1 LHRHRHDRRHRA
13 AGRLRAGGVPRG
25 RRADDAGAPGR
36 HPGGHRRDG
45 RLPRRRRSLVH
56 LRPDHPGQRRGRPM
70 KVFASPAEL
79 AEAVGAEIGVSD
91 WLVIE
96 QDRIDQFAEATG
108 DHQWIHVD
116 EARAKDGPFGSTI
129 AHGFLT
135 LSLLPALLAEVYRV
149 EGVRMGINY
158 GLNRVRF
165 INPVWVGSSV
175 RAVMTVAEVDQQA
188 DYVQVTAKAVVEIQG
203 AQKPA
208 AVAETVSRF
217 YL

>member
-1 LHRHRHDRRHRA
+1 
-13 AGRLRAGGVPRG
+13 
-25 RRADDAGAPGR
+25 
-36 HPGGHRRDG
+36 
-45 RLPRRRRSLVH
+45 
-56 LRPDHPGQRRGRPM
+56 M

-79 AEAVGAEIGVSD
+79 AESVGAEIGASD
-91 WLVIE
+91 WLVIG

-116 EARAKDGPFGSTI
+116 EVRAKDGPFGSTI

-165 INPVWVGSSV
+165 INPVRVGSSV

-203 AQKPA
+203 AEKPA